1 MNPPPYETR
10 TYVVRGNPTFCRAAH
25 ALIVT
30 RFDRHGREYCYN
42 VETFFGHD
50 GRATRGAAM
59 RRGAEYR
66 EYATRGKT
74 PYLVAYRTDSVTSGF
89 PDPGFPRAQDLPVL

>member
-1 MNPPPYETR
+1 MQFPPYETR
-10 TYVVRGNPTFCRAAH
+10 TYVVRGNPRFCRATY

-42 VETFFGHD
+42 VETFHGHD
-50 GRATRGAAM
+50 GRAVRGAAM

-66 EYATRGKT
+66 EYSTRGRT
-74 PYLVAYRTDSVTSGF
+74 PYLTAHRVDWVLSNY
-89 PDPGFPRAQDLPVL
+89 PDPGFPRAQDLPVI